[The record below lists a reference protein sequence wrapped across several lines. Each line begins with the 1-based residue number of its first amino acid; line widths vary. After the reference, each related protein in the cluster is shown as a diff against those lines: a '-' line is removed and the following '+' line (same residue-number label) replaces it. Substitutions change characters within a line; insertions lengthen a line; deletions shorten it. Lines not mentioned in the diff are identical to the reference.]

1 MSLGKEN
8 GSYFIKGPTI
18 SNFNFLVTCHPQNI
32 EYILKTNFSNF
43 PKGSESKEIFDVLGD
58 GLGNADDQ
66 SWISQRKLAHKCIKS
81 TDFRGFVASTS
92 HRVVA
97 QALVPLLAHVADNNS
112 VIDLQD
118 VCTRFAFECNMST
131 SFGRREGYLSSE
143 LPTNELCKALDDIHE
158 ALIFRHILPRFIWKL
173 LRFLNVGREG
183 DYAKGCK
190 KIDQHF
196 GEYISQK
203 KECLKKGAE
212 MKDLLS
218 IFIKYLD
225 EPSLNDKFLVD
236 ARLNT
241 NFLRDLMLGIFLA
254 EKDAIASSL
263 TFLLWLIAKTP
274 YVEET
279 ILEELKMIAYKKDK
293 LKQEDEDD
301 EDGVGA
307 KWPILFDSNDL
318 NGLVYLHASI
328 CESLR
333 LYPSV
338 PIIKKSIIKD
348 DILPDG
354 SAVKTGMQ
362 IFLSFYAEGQ
372 MPWIW
377 GEDSMVFKPERW
389 IDDEGKLG
397 HDLMSKFYA
406 FNAGPR
412 TCLGMATT
420 FTEMKVVVAAVLF
433 NFNVRLVEDGPIILR
448 PYVNLNMKD
457 GLPVKISK
465 RTM

>member
-1 MSLGKEN
+1 M
-8 GSYFIKGPTI
+8 I
-18 SNFNFLVTCHPQNI
+18 
-32 EYILKTNFSNF
+32 
-43 PKGSESKEIFDVLGD
+43 
-58 GLGNADDQ
+58 
-66 SWISQRKLAHKCIKS
+66 
-81 TDFRGFVASTS
+81 
-92 HRVVA
+92 
-97 QALVPLLAHVADNNS
+97 
-112 VIDLQD
+112 
-118 VCTRFAFECNMST
+118 T
-131 SFGRREGYLSSE
+131 SFGRRDGYLSSE

-158 ALIFRHILPRFIWKL
+158 ALIFRHILPRFFWKL

-236 ARLNT
+236 ARLST
-241 NFLRDLMLGIFLA
+241 NFLRDLMLGMFLA
-254 EKDAIASSL
+254 EKDAIASGL
-263 TFLLWLIAKTP
+263 TFLLWLIAKTI

-293 LKQEDEDD
+293 QEDED
-301 EDGVGA
+301 EDGV
-307 KWPILFDSNDL
+307 
-318 NGLVYLHASI
+318 
-328 CESLR
+328 
-333 LYPSV
+333 
-338 PIIKKSIIKD
+338 D

-354 SAVKTGMQ
+354 SAVKPGMQ
-362 IFLSFYAEGQ
+362 IFLSLYAEGQ

-420 FTEMKVVVAAVLF
+420 FTEMKVVVTAVLF
-433 NFNVRLVEDGPIILR
+433 N
-448 PYVNLNMKD
+448 
-457 GLPVKISK
+457 
-465 RTM
+465 

>member
-1 MSLGKEN
+1 
-8 GSYFIKGPTI
+8 
-18 SNFNFLVTCHPQNI
+18 
-32 EYILKTNFSNF
+32 
-43 PKGSESKEIFDVLGD
+43 
-58 GLGNADDQ
+58 
-66 SWISQRKLAHKCIKS
+66 
-81 TDFRGFVASTS
+81 
-92 HRVVA
+92 
-97 QALVPLLAHVADNNS
+97 
-112 VIDLQD
+112 
-118 VCTRFAFECNMST
+118 
-131 SFGRREGYLSSE
+131 
-143 LPTNELCKALDDIHE
+143 
-158 ALIFRHILPRFIWKL
+158 
-173 LRFLNVGREG
+173 
-183 DYAKGCK
+183 
-190 KIDQHF
+190 
-196 GEYISQK
+196 
-203 KECLKKGAE
+203 

-293 LKQEDEDD
+293 LKQEDED

-338 PIIKKSIIKD
+338 PIIKKTIIKD

-433 NFNVRLVEDGPIILR
+433 NFNVRLVEDRPIILR

-457 GLPVKISK
+457 GLSVKISK